1 MALGDNFDQGGWS
14 VRLYYKP
21 LVDFIWLGC
30 LLMALGGALAI
41 SDRRY
46 RAKQTRAA
54 VQNKAMNTQV
64 QA

>member
-1 MALGDNFDQGGWS
+1 
-14 VRLYYKP
+14 
-21 LVDFIWLGC
+21 VDFIWLGC